1 MKAVAVPHSLSHSLL
16 TTRRSVR
23 LPFSSIMH
31 AIVNIPM
38 RDRLL
43 HGALAAALLIP
54 LAAPLTAHA
63 SKADDTLTYASDSEA
78 ENVSPYHN
86 NLREGVILAHM
97 AWDTLIYRDPNTGKY
112 QPELATAWNWE
123 SPTSLVLDLRKDVAF
138 QNGDPFT
145 ADDVVFT
152 FNYIN
157 SPDSK
162 AVSRQNTDWIKTAE
176 KISDYKVRLVL
187 KAPFPAALEYLA
199 GPTPIYP
206 AAYFKK
212 VGLEGYSKAPIG
224 TGPYKITQV
233 MPGKGVTMVIN
244 KNYFKGSPIGMP
256 HIGTV
261 KFVVIPDPETRAA
274 QLMTGGVDWIWR
286 VPADQADSLKQTPNI
301 SVIGGE
307 TMRVGFMSMDAQGT
321 SAPNSPFKDLRVRQA
336 VNYAINRTGMA
347 KDLIRG
353 GSQPI
358 WAACFR
364 TQFGCDDSVV
374 TKYPYDPAKAK
385 ALLKEAGYPNGFETD
400 LYAYRER
407 EYAESMI
414 GDLRKVGITAH
425 LRYVQYATLRTAQRA
440 GKTPLTF
447 QAWGSYSIND
457 ASAFLGNWFEGGPD
471 DVAKDPEVIQW
482 LKTADTASDPA
493 VRKDNYA
500 KALKRI
506 SEQAY
511 WAPLFSYST
520 NYAYNSALNFKAYPD
535 ELPRFYEASWK

>member
-1 MKAVAVPHSLSHSLL
+1 MQAAAVPLRLLSMLQ
-16 TTRRSVR
+16 SVR
-23 LPFSSIMH
+23 RPFSSIMRATFTISMH
-31 AIVNIPM
+31 
-38 RDRLL
+38 DRMW
-43 HGALAAALLIP
+43 HGVLVAALAIP
-54 LAAPLTAHA
+54 LTAPLTAHA
-63 SKADDTLTYASDSEA
+63 SKADNTLIYASDSEA

-86 NLREGVILAHM
+86 NVREGVILAHM
-97 AWDTLIYRDPNTGKY
+97 AWDTLIYRDSNTGKY
-112 QPELATAWNWE
+112 LPDLATAWNWE

-157 SPDSK
+157 SPDSR

-176 KISDYKVRLVL
+176 KINDYKVRLVL

-224 TGPYKITQV
+224 TGPYTITQV
-233 MPGKGVTMVIN
+233 TPGKGVTMVIN
-244 KNYFKGSPIGMP
+244 KHYFKGSPIGTP

-261 KFVVIPDPETRAA
+261 KFLVISDPETRAA
-274 QLMTGGVDWIWR
+274 QLMTGAVDWIWR
-286 VPADQADSLKQTPNI
+286 VPPDQADSLKQMPNI
-301 SVIGGE
+301 AVIGGE
-307 TMRVGFMSMDAQGT
+307 TMRVGFMSMDALGT
-321 SAPNSPFKDLRVRQA
+321 STPHSPFKDVRVRQA
-336 VNYAINRTGMA
+336 VNYAINRAGMA
-347 KDLIRG
+347 KDLVRG
-353 GSQPI
+353 GSQPL

-364 TQFGCDDSVV
+364 TQFGCDDSAV

-385 ALLKEAGYPNGFETD
+385 ALLKDAGYPNGFETD

-407 EYAESMI
+407 EYAEALV
-414 GDLRKVGITAH
+414 GDLRKVGITARLH
-425 LRYVQYATLRTAQRA
+425 YVQYATLRTTQRD

-457 ASAFLGNWFEGGPD
+457 ASAFVGNWFEGGPD

-482 LKTADTASDPA
+482 LKTADTSNDPA
-493 VRKDNYA
+493 VRKANYA

-506 SEQAY
+506 SDQAY
-511 WAPLFSYST
+511 WVPLFSYST